1 MTDCPLCR
9 IPRFLLKPREA
20 FQEVRNEP
28 LSVAAFTLI
37 PLVVLFAVL
46 FTGSVSS
53 CHPASSSGR
62 WRRWSRVQGSWHPGP
77 PLRHFL
83 WGSSF
88 S

>member
-9 IPRFLLKPREA
+9 IPRFLLKPRET

-46 FTGSVSS
+46 L
-53 CHPASSSGR
+53 PR
-62 WRRWSRVQGSWHPGP
+62 WIAAAWLTLRFPLVPPVGFPQNVIPG
-77 PLRHFL
+77 
-83 WGSSF
+83 
-88 S
+88 